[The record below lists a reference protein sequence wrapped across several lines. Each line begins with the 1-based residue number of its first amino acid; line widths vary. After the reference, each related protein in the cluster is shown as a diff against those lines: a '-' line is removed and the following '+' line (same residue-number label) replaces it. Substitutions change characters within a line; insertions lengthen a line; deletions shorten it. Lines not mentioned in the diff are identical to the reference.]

1 MKKRI
6 STILIVLAMLFVLA
20 PMAVYAAEKVSSV
33 DIIYD
38 VADFQLYKGSIEEN
52 VSRKITLNT
61 KLSDS
66 TKGVRVRIEYS
77 STCLEYR
84 ESKYSYHA
92 ANASTG
98 EVVVTRDYYM
108 CVRLLLETGYE
119 WPEEINTLPERAYV
133 PLSQLN
139 TFKVF
144 LNGVRYTGD
153 GYVKRFPTADSGI
166 DIGIP
171 IANDIAT
178 IELSPDSFVYDGKA
192 KKPGVASARL
202 KNGDLVNSRMYD
214 VFYVDKNDREVTP
227 VDPGTYYVLLKGTG
241 IYGTGRKEYTI
252 QTNRHVHIWDSGK
265 ITRQPTATSPGIK
278 TYTCTSCGETKT
290 EVIPKLSITV
300 PHKPSIQ
307 KPIASKSRITIK
319 WKHFKHTSKSKRK
332 VWKKIRQVQIQCA
345 TDKKFTNIIKEKTV
359 GKGKTKAAIKGL
371 KKNST
376 YYVRIRYYDGK
387 GYSNWSKAKRVK
399 TKKK

>member
-1 MKKRI
+1 MKKKVA
-6 STILIVLAMLFVLA
+6 TMLIVLVMLFALA
-20 PMAVYAAEKVSSV
+20 PIAVYASQTASSV

-38 VADFQLYKGSIEEN
+38 VADFQLYKGSIEGN
-52 VSRKITLNT
+52 VSQKITLNT
-61 KLSDS
+61 AISGT
-66 TKGVRVRIEYS
+66 TKGVRIRKEYS
-77 STCLEYR
+77 STCLEYK
-84 ESKYSYHA
+84 ESKYSYSA
-92 ANASTG
+92 ANASTNY
-98 EVVVTRDYYM
+98 VVETRNYYM

-119 WPEEINTLPERAYV
+119 WPEEINALTEMVYV
-133 PLSQLN
+133 PLSQLS

-144 LNGVRYTGD
+144 LNGERYTGD
-153 GYVKRFPTADSGI
+153 GYVKRFPASDSGI

-171 IANDIAT
+171 IANDITT

-227 VDPGTYYVLLKGTG
+227 VSPGTYYVLLKGTG
-241 IYGTGRKEYTI
+241 IYGTGRKEFTI
-252 QTNRHVHIWDSGK
+252 EENKHIHLWDSGI

-278 TYTCTSCGETKT
+278 TYTCISCGETKT

-300 PHKPSIQ
+300 PQKPVIQ

-319 WKHFKHTSKSKRK
+319 WKHFKHTSKSNRK
-332 VWKKIRQVQIQCA
+332 VWKRIRKIQIQCA
-345 TDKKFTNIIKEKTV
+345 ADKKFTNIIKEKTV

-371 KKNST
+371 KKNTT

-387 GYSNWSKAKRVK
+387 GYSNWSKAKKVK